1 MANQKY
7 NRKETVS
14 SGYSV
19 ISMKNKIKKAQQA
32 RSEGNYSDA
41 QKILDD
47 IDFVFQNESI
57 DLNKATP
64 VLNSKMVTHDSRIES
79 EKLTNLLKSLH
90 NENFFELVPKSG
102 FSANS
107 AIEKAIDFNDKIVY
121 NQQGV
126 NTFASYTDV
135 MESYKRLQEMKKS
148 GAGNYLYLFDTE
160 TIGGTNKSNVW
171 NPLGITEFAMQKID
185 LGSNEVVKTNVVL
198 GTADTIE
205 NKKMMERILNALGS
219 TLGDPELDGV
229 TKMTNDPSIILNN
242 EELRVTA
249 YRYAIYGDDASEFID
264 SGKGYMQAK
273 KLASSDINDWLDPEK
288 IKRGYL
294 KNVAAY
300 KNSPTT
306 KYGFNEAQK
315 VFIDS
320 MHEMY
325 QAAQNGTGM
334 IGGQNIVPFDIKVV
348 NTELARIRKSLQ
360 DSINSG
366 GVNGIAPSAAQ
377 EGLNYI
383 NSRFG
388 GGLGFTAPSKQIFDT
403 LPMINFIRDKFGIDV
418 LYNNNQEAIMAAGR
432 GTAKQE
438 HIGAVW
444 FPELFASGEAHM
456 ADFDV
461 DVQRNFFLSP
471 IEQLNGKTFIEHF
484 MEQESGGGLAGLNLQ
499 AKTIKAGGEQQLL
512 YAKKGTRDRT
522 FGGKAALDHTLNRR
536 TGEVFT
542 SSNYEIMGPNAMPS
556 FAGDINMGTNI
567 NKGQFYYVDSIKKI
581 NATDLPKE
589 LGDTLPELSGP
600 EMFQVRMRMAVSD
613 KHKGKGLEDLEYV
626 LHFGSEYELS
636 GWFSSS
642 FDMPL
647 VKDDNGKWV
656 LNGDNAAD
664 ILEQVKIK
672 DGIIERNPD
681 FYLKEPETMLE
692 QVLEN
697 TNEKV
702 LADRALRDLN
712 DPNKLYGRVEKQL
725 NLRKTLTKNGLDDI
739 TEEEIASLLSGT
751 PIPRMKDM
759 STKNSQNLI
768 KQIRDIAGFTPFGT
782 NETKLYSNSAN
793 KLVTAWN
800 FVGANDEFYMKVLDD
815 LNSYS
820 EANHLTKNQRKIM
833 FSQVVENLKTQ
844 VANELYDSPEQIR
857 NIVHNVKDYEG
868 SIAEVSKIFDIEL
881 PDNFIIEQAK
891 KKQIETGINLTANK
905 NILSVRL
912 GDNSSSFQLEDKLVK
927 LKFGDRDLRMNPD
940 KYKRMAM
947 YDFVNHLSTLDDF
960 KENKYIAEAI
970 KHMSADTEEFSTNTV
985 ARYVLNA
992 MEEIKQVDPAKGII
1006 KDISVRSLLEGTP
1019 EYNARLNNISNAMIN
1034 RAIKEAPVPLDL
1046 IGVKNKDAA
1055 IKKHIQTHVLKNY
1068 LPTRSEFENTL
1079 AGLNEKQV
1087 WQKTLLYNTLEKQ
1100 ITDSL
1105 VDITGSLSSIPNS
1118 ELSIMPDGRF
1128 IFKQGQEAVTI
1139 DSIPKIK
1146 LDGDVLYGQ
1155 VGNSPVQVHLDI
1167 GVNKNGGSYI
1177 TTNLGDSYSANKKV
1191 TKAIRR
1197 KVKDGTFR
1205 TEDVLNITS
1214 HLSEKFRQD
1223 SRYEFKS
1230 GDYYSNY
1237 MVGTGDLDTILPRM
1251 FSEDGDL
1258 RDIGNK
1264 INLTDK
1270 ERSILE
1276 DTFRNADKEIKP
1288 GELDPVIN
1296 QYLSAYRVEI
1306 MQTLA
1311 ETTGNADVQQLASG
1325 LTIGTKGKGK
1335 LQKGKLMG
1343 SDMRFATGFSNAFD
1357 NLGRPVV
1364 DGSGNVKF
1372 VRSDQVKEATKKMQG
1387 MFYEGALFESVDTDK
1402 LNRIAADGVGEIT
1415 TGWTSRTAYVGQQ
1428 GIKAIIET
1436 NHDKVLANNTIAN
1449 LSADK
1454 KQNIYDMLY
1463 AYVNTFE
1470 QQKVLDAKA
1479 FDSVTGGVMSA
1490 NTIKLSSAKDFINIP
1505 QEEKL
1510 LHADKYQR
1518 LMNLMGDIEI
1528 TPEGVINYKSSVGE
1542 IVKRGET
1549 IIPFAQFGGSSSNW
1563 TTKMDRSLLK
1573 FQVSNKKG
1581 ISLTDTEISKILQ
1594 QNKHLFTD
1602 IDPTDKAA
1610 MLNAFVKSLDDYNI
1624 NFAVEDVNRM
1634 TLPKILANDSEKSMN
1649 HLLYAKTGS
1658 IDERVA
1664 KVFKT
1669 YSDDTAEL
1677 LQGTVLTPQALN
1689 AYFKD
1694 TQRRRIVAKQAGFK
1708 SWGQFTKAWEKEMYT
1723 MRDIVFGKGGLFEG
1737 FTDIANDNLLGHDN
1751 KGTMLI
1757 GSLNEAIAM
1766 LGKYSN
1772 NGIESEVSRR
1782 KGLDEFVKLYNRTTD
1797 DGSSPFK
1804 FFVDGSGKGIDL
1816 EVVDGHLRFKSG
1828 RSLNMSLKDS
1838 DSVDYK
1844 KLESLVKDIDS
1855 FIKGKGASSEDRLV
1869 HKVKNVNGVLHS
1881 IGDNEEGEE
1890 IIGRMLY
1897 SKKGNK
1903 DIIVGS
1909 VGSTHHKIV
1918 LDPET
1923 QSSMPQEYF
1932 DTKMDYMKLKGDK
1945 INLENEIKRVE
1956 KTIDP
1961 EDLNEVLKLQDK
1973 KNKLANMNN
1982 TLSSMDE
1989 YLKNM
1994 EGTGHAFRV
2003 GDQEEKIIKNYF
2015 INKNSFS
2022 AIDDRIA
2029 QGTLSKEALN
2039 ASNVLRGLDRSAYT
2053 STNGDIVYKGLI
2065 DELHA
2070 QKYYNP
2076 YVDTKKL
2083 TKKMVE
2089 QEEYSHLKDI
2099 YDDVIGTGR
2108 ANKLGVETAQEI
2120 YDIKMAS
2127 LADEY
2132 NNVNRNKKKLLDAGF
2147 EIMTPK
2153 DYIDQFG
2160 DPNIPNY
2167 TAAIKKNVLLE
2178 LDMGNGA
2185 GPEYIAVPG
2194 MGSVLDNAEIKQ
2206 DWHKHAGR
2214 LSRIYEE
2221 EFVPMHGS
2229 PVGREAVLNRMED
2242 IKNDLRKS
2250 TASYL
2255 EKGSEAHNR
2264 ARQEVHAAVDRV
2276 KIISTMGDVDNPLM
2290 KQAMMDGRSLSD
2302 WIKDGV
2308 YHDYTFDSLESFE
2321 KRGYF
2326 KKDFLDKMN
2335 MTREDMIEH
2344 LRTQGTVMLDDR
2356 YPNIRERSITPIRH
2370 YLAVDDQGM
2379 SFLSNN
2385 ATMMAPWTALA
2396 MNADSDGDSV
2406 SRFLVKHKGID
2417 HAQYSV
2423 ARSRAL
2429 GVIGTADDLDDLTRE
2444 KAIRSKTIEIMQNDF
2459 GIKRYADEAYDTFFK
2474 REANMTITAMTSN
2487 QKWYNDVLK
2496 TWEGDNKKVVKAMT
2510 LKYGDGFSGAEVV
2523 GGKSIFG
2530 HTKFTALT
2538 ETPSWK
2544 QIQHNMDQVNQMI
2557 NVVQQNAHLLTDET
2571 REYASDVIYNSADI
2585 LIHNDEAA
2593 ALDKA
2598 LVAYKELSDTAGSK
2612 VSSKGFAAMQEAA
2625 VERARISKY
2634 HIEGMKKLGVTA
2646 TGNVNSTL
2654 YGISQAI
2661 KSQYGDI
2668 NNPLYDEVMRSI
2680 TSEMSYLLEE
2690 SPISGKKYEIKA
2702 GDARLIEF
2710 GNIFRSVEA
2719 QGRTEENVANMQNYF
2734 KKYMNH
2740 GDIADAYDMTMERA
2754 GIPIAERLTD
2764 ATKKVDYMV
2773 EQYTDYIGE
2782 ALDQKTSLYKQ
2793 VVGYRNFGRRSVQ
2806 PGVMHKLAG
2815 QLETGSSN
2823 MADAITDTTSKNT
2836 KSAKL
2841 SQKLIRETAEA
2852 NAENI
2857 AKNFSPPE
2865 IHVDE
2870 KKIADAMGAASN
2882 KVAKAIMD
2890 NSGGLKKSLGLGVVG
2905 LAAGLIASG
2914 YASGNP
2920 LNNPDPATIT
2930 QKGYEGVQAA
2940 PEMMF
2945 SSGQGFA
2952 PNNTGGYI
2960 INIKGDTKKGNR
2972 QLKKALRQATKNTV
2986 GSTGVTM
2993 NVKTSKSQGT
3003 YSENDIENI
3012 LNNYF

>member
-19 ISMKNKIKKAQQA
+19 ISMKNKIKKAQLA
-32 RSEGNYSDA
+32 RAEGDYSEA

-47 IDFVFQNESI
+47 IDYIFQNDTI
-57 DLNKATP
+57 DLNKATS
-64 VLNSKMVTHDSRIES
+64 VLNSKIKTHDSRIES
-79 EKLTNLLKSLH
+79 SKLTNLLKRLH
-90 NENFFELVPKSG
+90 SDNFFDLTSKSG
-102 FSANS
+102 FTANS
-107 AIEKAIDFNDKIVY
+107 AIEKALDFNEKIVY

-135 MESYKRLQEMKKS
+135 VESYKTLQEMKKAGS
-148 GAGNYLYLFDTE
+148 GNYLYLFDTE
-160 TIGGTNKSNVW
+160 TIGGTNKSNIW

-185 LGSNEVVKTNVVL
+185 LGSNEVTKTNVVL
-198 GTADTIE
+198 GTADTVE
-205 NKKMMERILNALGS
+205 NKKMIERILNALGT
-219 TLGDPELDGV
+219 TLGDPEISDS
-229 TKMTNDPSIILNN
+229 TKIVNDPSIILND

-249 YRYAIYGDDASEFID
+249 YRYAIYGDDASEFVD

-273 KLASSDINDWLDPEK
+273 KLASSEINDWLDPEK
-288 IKRGYL
+288 IKKGYL
-294 KNVAAY
+294 KNVNAY
-300 KNSPTT
+300 KASPMT

-325 QAAQNGTGM
+325 QAAQTGTGM

-348 NTELARIRKSLQ
+348 NAELARITKSLQ
-360 DSINSG
+360 KSIDSG
-366 GVNGIAPSAAQ
+366 GANGIAPSAAQ
-377 EGLNYI
+377 EGLKYI

-403 LPMINFIRDKFGIDV
+403 LPMINFIRDIFGIEA
-418 LYNNNQEAIMAAGR
+418 LYDNNQKAIMDAGR

-444 FPELFASGEAHM
+444 FPDLFASGEAHM

-461 DVQRNFFLSP
+461 DVQRNLFLTP
-471 IEQLNGKTFIEHF
+471 IEKLNGKTFIEHF
-484 MEQESGGGLAGLNLQ
+484 MESQNNGGLIGLNLPAQ
-499 AKTIKAGGEQQLL
+499 VIKAGGEQQLL

-522 FGGKAALDHTLNRR
+522 YGGKAALDHTYNKK
-536 TGEVFT
+536 TGEIFT
-542 SSNYEIMGPNAMPS
+542 SSNYEIMGPNAVPQ

-567 NKGQFYYVDSIKKI
+567 NKGRFYYVDSIKKI
-581 NATDLPKE
+581 NASDLPKE

-600 EMFQVRMRMAVSD
+600 EIFQVRMHAAVAD
-613 KHKGKGLEDLEYV
+613 KYKGKGLEDLEYV

-647 VKDDNGKWV
+647 IKNDNGEWV
-656 LNGDNAAD
+656 LNGDNAAE
-664 ILEQVKIK
+664 ILEQIKIK
-672 DGIIERNPD
+672 DGKVERNPN
-681 FYLKEPETMLE
+681 FYMKETGTMLE
-692 QVLEN
+692 EALESV
-697 TNEKV
+697 NERE
-702 LADRALRDLN
+702 LADKALRDLN
-712 DPNKLYGRVEKQL
+712 DPDKFYGRIEKQL
-725 NLRKTLTKNGLDDI
+725 ELRKTLAKNGLDDI
-739 TEEEIASLLSGT
+739 TEEEIASLLDGS

-759 STKNSQNLI
+759 NHKESSNLI
-768 KQIRDIAGFTPFGT
+768 KQIRDIAGFTPYGSK
-782 NETKLYSNSAN
+782 ETKLYSNSAN
-793 KLVTAWN
+793 KLITAWD

-820 EANHLTKNQRKIM
+820 EANRITKNQRKLM
-833 FSQVVENLKTQ
+833 FSQVIENLKTQ
-844 VANELYDSPEQIR
+844 VANEMYDSPDSVK
-857 NIVHNVKDYEG
+857 NIVHSVKDYEG
-868 SIAEVSKIFDIEL
+868 SLIEVSKIFDIEL
-881 PDNFIIEQAK
+881 PDSFIIEQAK

-905 NILSVRL
+905 NILSVKL
-912 GDNSSSFQLEDKLVK
+912 GDKSSSFQLEDKLVK
-927 LKFGDRDLRMNPD
+927 LKYGDRDLRMNPD
-940 KYKRMAM
+940 HYKRIAM
-947 YDFVNHLSTLDDF
+947 FDFVNHLNTL
-960 KENKYIAEAI
+960 
-970 KHMSADTEEFSTNTV
+970 EEFKTNKHIINAIEHMNANTKEFNTNTV
-985 ARYVLNA
+985 ARYVLSA
-992 MEEIKQVDPAKGII
+992 MEDIKKVDPSKGII
-1006 KDISVRSLLEGTP
+1006 KDISVRSLLENTP

-1034 RAIKEAPVPLDL
+1034 KAIQDAPIPLDL
-1046 IGVKNKDAA
+1046 VGVKNKDKA
-1055 IKKHIQTHVLKNY
+1055 IKQHIQSHVLKNY
-1068 LPTRSEFENTL
+1068 LPSRSDFEKTL
-1079 AGLNEKQV
+1079 VGLNDKQI

-1118 ELSIMPDGRF
+1118 NLLIMPDGRF
-1128 IFKQGQEAVTI
+1128 VFKQGQEAITI

-1146 LDGDVLYGQ
+1146 LDGDTLYGQ
-1155 VGNSPVQVHLDI
+1155 VGKSNVQVHLDI
-1167 GVNKNGGSYI
+1167 GVNKTTGKSYI

-1191 TKAIRR
+1191 TKAIKK
-1197 KVKDGTFR
+1197 KVKEGTFR
-1205 TEDVLNITS
+1205 PEDVLNITS

-1230 GDYYSNY
+1230 GDYFSNF
-1237 MVGTGDLDTILPRM
+1237 MVGTGDLDSILPRM

-1258 RDIGNK
+1258 RDIGMK
-1264 INLTDK
+1264 VNLTDK
-1270 ERSILE
+1270 ERAILA
-1276 DTFRNADKEIKP
+1276 DAFKNSDKEILP

-1296 QYLSAYRVEI
+1296 QFLIDYRVDI
-1306 MQTLA
+1306 MRTLA
-1311 ETTGNADVQQLASG
+1311 EATGNEDVQQLSEG

-1335 LQKGKLMG
+1335 LQVGKLMG
-1343 SDMRFATGFSNAFD
+1343 SDMRFATGFANSLD

-1372 VRSDQVKEATKKMQG
+1372 IRADHVREATEQLQG
-1387 MFYEGALFESVDTDK
+1387 MFYEGALLESIDT
-1402 LNRIAADGVGEIT
+1402 NRVNRVMSNGAGEIT

-1436 NHDKVLANNTIAN
+1436 NHDKIIANNTIAN

-1470 QQKVLDAKA
+1470 QQKVLNARA
-1479 FDSVTGGVMSA
+1479 FDAVSGGVMSA

-1505 QEEKL
+1505 QEKKL

-1518 LMNLMGDIEI
+1518 LINLMGDIEI
-1528 TPEGVINYKSSVGE
+1528 DPEGIINYKSSVGE

-1549 IIPFAQFGGSSSNW
+1549 IIPFATYGGDSTNW

-1573 FQVSNKKG
+1573 FQVTNNKG
-1581 ISLTDTEISKILQ
+1581 IALTDSEISKILQ
-1594 QNKHLFTD
+1594 KNKDLFTG
-1602 IDPTDKAA
+1602 IDVNDKAA
-1610 MLNAFVKSLDDYNI
+1610 MLNAFIKSLDDYEI
-1624 NFAVEDVNRM
+1624 NFTVEDINRM

-1649 HLLYAKTGS
+1649 HLLYAKTGT
-1658 IDERVA
+1658 INKNVA
-1664 KVFKT
+1664 DVFKS
-1669 YSDDTAEL
+1669 YSDETAEL
-1677 LQGTVLTPQALN
+1677 LQGTVLTPQALD

-1694 TQRRRIVAKQAGFK
+1694 INRRSKVVTAAGFK
-1708 SWGQFTKAWEKEMYT
+1708 NWDDFKRAWKQEMYT
-1723 MRDIVFGKGGLFEG
+1723 MSDVIFGKGGLFEG
-1737 FTDIANDNLLGHDN
+1737 FSDIANDNLLGHDN

-1766 LGKYSN
+1766 LGKYSDS
-1772 NGIESEVSRR
+1772 GLESEQSRR
-1782 KGLDEFVKLYNRTTD
+1782 KGLDEFVKLYNTINE
-1797 DGSSPFK
+1797 DGSNPFK
-1804 FFVDGSGKGIDL
+1804 FFKDGSGKAINL
-1816 EVVDGHLRFKSG
+1816 EVVDGHLRFKGG
-1828 RSLNMSLKDS
+1828 RSMDVSLKDS
-1838 DSVDYK
+1838 DSIDYK
-1844 KLESLVKDIDS
+1844 KLENLIRNIDD
-1855 FIKGKGASSEDRLV
+1855 FIKSKGADKQDWLV
-1869 HKVKNVNGVLHS
+1869 HQDDEAG
-1881 IGDNEEGEE
+1881 E

-1897 SKKGNK
+1897 SGDK
-1903 DIIVGS
+1903 IVGS

-1932 DTKMDYMKLKGDK
+1932 DTKMDYMRLKGDK
-1945 INLENEIKRVE
+1945 INLENDIKRLE
-1956 KTIDP
+1956 NNIDP
-1961 EDLNEVLKLQDK
+1961 SDIEEALKLQSK
-1973 KNKLANMNN
+1973 KNKLSNIND

-2015 INKNSFS
+2015 INKNSFV
-2022 AIDDRIA
+2022 AIDNRIA
-2029 QGTLSKEALN
+2029 QGELSEKTVK
-2039 ASNVLRGLDRSAYT
+2039 ASNVLRGLDRSKYT
-2053 STNGDIVYKGLI
+2053 STEGDIVFEGLL

-2070 QKYYNP
+2070 QRYYNP
-2076 YVDTKKL
+2076 YIDTERLKKGML
-2083 TKKMVE
+2083 KHKD
-2089 QEEYSHLKDI
+2089 YSHLKDI

-2127 LADEY
+2127 LADKF
-2132 NNVNRNKKKLLDAGF
+2132 NNVSKDKKKLLDAGF
-2147 EIMTPK
+2147 EIMTPQQ
-2153 DYIDQFG
+2153 YIDQFG
-2160 DPNIPNY
+2160 DPNVPNY
-2167 TAAIKKNVLLE
+2167 SSVVKKNVLLE
-2178 LDMGNGA
+2178 LDMGDGA

-2214 LSRIYEE
+2214 LARVYQE

-2229 PVGREAVLNRMED
+2229 PIGRDDVIDKINNIKED
-2242 IKNDLRKS
+2242 LKKS
-2250 TASYL
+2250 TANYL

-2290 KQAMMDGRSLSD
+2290 QQAQIDGRSLSD

-2321 KRGYF
+2321 KRGFF
-2326 KKDFLDKMN
+2326 KKDYLEKMN
-2335 MTREDMIEH
+2335 MTREEMIEH

-2379 SFLSNN
+2379 NFLANN

-2417 HAQYSV
+2417 HAQYSI
-2423 ARSRAL
+2423 ARHRAM
-2429 GVIGTADDLDDLTRE
+2429 GVIGDANDIDDIAKE
-2444 KAIRSKTIEIMQNDF
+2444 KMIRDKTIEIMQNDF
-2459 GIKRYADEAYDTFFK
+2459 GIEKSADEAYDAFYK
-2474 REANMTITAMTSN
+2474 QEANMSITAMTSN
-2487 QKWYNDVLK
+2487 KKWYADVVD
-2496 TWEGDNKKVVKAMT
+2496 TWESDNKKTIKAMT
-2510 LKYGDGFSGAEVV
+2510 LKHGGQYSGAEVV

-2538 ETPSWK
+2538 ETPSWNY
-2544 QIQHNMDQVNQMI
+2544 IRDNMDRVNTMI
-2557 NVVQQNAHLLTDET
+2557 DIIQKNSHLLSDET
-2571 REYASDVIYNSADI
+2571 KNYVNEILDNPADI

-2598 LVAYKELSDTAGSK
+2598 LVAYKELSEHSA
-2612 VSSKGFAAMQEAA
+2612 SSVTEKGFAAMQEAA
-2625 VERARISKY
+2625 IERSRISKY

-2661 KSQYGDI
+2661 KSQHGDI

-2710 GNIFRSVEA
+2710 GNIFREMERT
-2719 QGRTEENVANMQNYF
+2719 GRTDENVENMKNYF

-2740 GDIADAYDMTMERA
+2740 KDIVEAYNMTAERA
-2754 GIPIAERLTD
+2754 GIPMAQRITD
-2764 ATKKVDYMV
+2764 PVKIVDDMV
-2773 EQYTDYIGE
+2773 ERYTDYIGE
-2782 ALDQKTSLYKQ
+2782 ALDKKTSLYKQ

-2806 PGVMHKLAG
+2806 AGVLQDLSG
-2815 QLETGSSN
+2815 QVETGSSN
-2823 MADAITDTTSKNT
+2823 MADIIADISSRSTENSKVS
-2836 KSAKL
+2836 KKLMQESA
-2841 SQKLIRETAEA
+2841 ET

-2857 AKNFSPPE
+2857 AKNFTVPE
-2865 IHVDE
+2865 LNLDE
-2870 KKIADAMGAASN
+2870 KKIAEAMEATSN
-2882 KVAKAIMD
+2882 KVAKAIIN
-2890 NSGGLKKSLGLGVVG
+2890 NSGGIKKSLGVGVIG

-2920 LNNPDPATIT
+2920 LNDPDPATIA
-2930 QKGYEGVQAA
+2930 QEGYEGVQAA

-2972 QLKKALRQATKNTV
+2972 QLKKALRQATRNTV
-2986 GSTGVTM
+2986 GPTGVTM
-2993 NVKTSKSQGT
+2993 NIKTTKSQGT
-3003 YSENDIENI
+3003 YSEQDIENI